1 MYASNDERRYRETVN
16 ILKIYFILFM
26 SFLHCRYIT
35 LVMDQGTLEV
45 FLELI
50 SVETTLGI

>member
-26 SFLHCRYIT
+26 SFLHCWYIT
-35 LVMDQGTLEV
+35 LVMDSRYTWSLFGAN
-45 FLELI
+45 I
-50 SVETTLGI
+50 G